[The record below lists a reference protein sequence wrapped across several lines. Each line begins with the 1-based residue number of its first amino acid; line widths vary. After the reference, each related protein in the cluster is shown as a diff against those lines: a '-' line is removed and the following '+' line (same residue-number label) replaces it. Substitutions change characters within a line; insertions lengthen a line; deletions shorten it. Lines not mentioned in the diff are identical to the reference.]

1 MFSFCDAELR
11 LYDGK
16 MDVQQLT
23 DRFQIDHNFP
33 FYKQIEPV
41 LANLRF
47 CIVKDG
53 HFALL
58 LESEATFMRFKHQSI
73 FIN

>member
-1 MFSFCDAELR
+1 VFSFCDAELR

-23 DRFQIDHNFP
+23 DRFQINHNFP
-33 FYKQIEPV
+33 FCKQIEPV
-41 LANLRF
+41 FANLHF
-47 CIVKDG
+47 AILKDG
-53 HFALL
+53 HFELL
-58 LESEATFMRFKHQSI
+58 LESKAPFMQFKHQSI